1 MPGVRIRLLGGFE
14 VEIGGRAVVVPGRK
28 AQALVARLAHPA
40 GREVPRASLAA
51 LLWPDRGEEQARG
64 SLRQAL
70 SAIRRALGDGV
81 LRAGPD
87 AIALEPG
94 AVEVDVAHLAGRGER
109 LDAFR
114 PFLAGF
120 PPVAEPF
127 DDWVH
132 AERAALSAAAL
143 EGFRARLEAAAAAGE
158 AEAGLV
164 LAERAL
170 AVDPAFEP
178 AYRARMRLLAGRGDR
193 AAALREYERCREALA
208 RALGVEPSAETEAL
222 RRALA
227 AAPTAAAPR
236 GPAGPPTLAV
246 LPFEI
251 LSEERDHAL
260 FARGLAE
267 DIQVELSRFR
277 SLRVVAHQA
286 AARAEG
292 RPPDEAGRL
301 LGVDYLLL
309 ATVRGGGGRLRVSAR
324 LVEAATG
331 RQVWADRLDGDL
343 AEVLG
348 VQDRITRAVV
358 SALAL
363 RIDGDALAR
372 AHRTPPEALDA
383 YALWLEGMDL
393 LRRGTRASDLEARRC
408 FERALEID
416 PTFAR
421 AHTGLSLSYFN
432 DWSCTAWERWDE
444 DEAAAFR
451 HAREATRL
459 DDQDHVTHCILG
471 RILLYRREFGPAEAH
486 LRRALALNANDAD
499 VLAHLSLGFGFL
511 GDAALG
517 LELGEAA
524 CRLNPNHP
532 DFYGACLAVSHLVA
546 RAPRAALALL
556 ERAPDAYVDTRAFM
570 AATCAHLGETERAR
584 DHARRFLARYRT
596 GIDPGGDE
604 AAAVRWLALVNPF
617 RREEDRDWLARG
629 LASAGLAASGGAP
642 EAPLTKAASAPA
654 R

>member
-1 MPGVRIRLLGGFE
+1 MPGVRIRLLGGLE
-14 VEIGGRAVVVPGRK
+14 VEVGGRPAALPGRK
-28 AQALVARLAHPA
+28 AQALLARLAHPA
-40 GREVPRASLAA
+40 GREVPRATLAA

-70 SAIRRALGDGV
+70 SALRRVLGEGA
-81 LRAGPD
+81 LRASAD
-87 AIALEPG
+87 AVALDPR
-94 AVEVDVAHLAGRGER
+94 AVEVDVARAGGAPPE
-109 LDAFR
+109 ASG

-132 AERAALSAAAL
+132 AERAALSARAL
-143 EGFRARLEAAAAAGE
+143 EDLRARLEATAAAGD
-158 AEAGLV
+158 AEAGLA

-170 AVDPAFEP
+170 AIDPAFEP
-178 AYRARMRLLAGRGDR
+178 AHRARMRLLASRGDR
-193 AAALREYERCREALA
+193 AAALREYERCRDALS
-208 RALGVEPSAETEAL
+208 RALGLEPSAETEAL
-222 RRALA
+222 RRALS
-227 AAPTAAAPR
+227 AAPPAAAPR
-236 GPAGPPTLAV
+236 DAGPPSLAV

-277 SLRVVAHQA
+277 SLRVVARES
-286 AARAEG
+286 AARGAG

-324 LVEAATG
+324 LTEAATG
-331 RQVWADRLDGDL
+331 RQVWADRLDAEL
-343 AEVLG
+343 AEVLA

-372 AHRTPPEALDA
+372 AHRLPPEALDA
-383 YALWLEGMDL
+383 YALWLEGMEL
-393 LRRGTRASDLEARRC
+393 LRRGTRATDLEARRR
-408 FERALEID
+408 FERALALD
-416 PTFAR
+416 PGFAR

-432 DWSCTAWERWDE
+432 DWSCTAWERWEE
-444 DEAAAFR
+444 DESAAYH

-459 DDQDHVTHCILG
+459 DDVDHVTHCILG

-499 VLAHLSLGFGFL
+499 VLAHLALGFGYL
-511 GDAALG
+511 GDAARG

-524 CRLNPNHP
+524 CRLNPFHP
-532 DFYGACLAVSHLVA
+532 EWCGACLAVSHLVA
-546 RAPRAALALL
+546 RAPRAVLGLL
-556 ERAPDAYVDTRAFM
+556 ERAPDAHVDTRAM
-570 AATCAHLGETERAR
+570 LAASCAHLGEVGRAR
-584 DHARRFLARYRT
+584 EHARRFLERFRT
-596 GIDPGGDE
+596 AIEPGGDE
-604 AAAVRWLALVNPF
+604 AAAIRWLVLVNPF
-617 RREEDRDWLARG
+617 RRDEDRAWLLRG
-629 LASAGLAASGGAP
+629 LAEAGVAAAGVATAP
-642 EAPLTKAASAPA
+642 PLTAGGPAPA